1 MKKISTQLKA
11 VNYLSEEAMLNLLKD
26 ADNLHFL
33 TLANMVASGN
43 MAVCHEIFK
52 MKELHPVVLKL
63 LLSMVPEE
71 MVSSVKKHV
80 SYREID
86 PDVLFPGCNTM
97 FIEVLSGERKSLV
110 PSYGVDD
117 PYWKTQFSLNVDED
131 KWCESLIMGGS
142 VPHIMYLIEN
152 SKLNTRVIS
161 SLLNRFTSEDDRLEM
176 IGASVDA
183 ENHFLAVPM
192 EAPAILKF
200 LDDQRLIFKLIK
212 EHQHLSVENELLIV
226 WFYANG
232 FIDLEAFKIFF
243 DVKEELPSLL
253 KYRLR
258 GMQLDD

>member
-11 VNYLSEEAMLNLLKD
+11 VNYLNEESMLNLLKD

-52 MKELHPVVLKL
+52 MKELHPLVLKL

-71 MVSSVKKHV
+71 MVSAIKKHA
-80 SYREID
+80 SYKEID
-86 PDVLFPGCNTM
+86 PDLLFPGCKEM
-97 FIEVLSGERKSLV
+97 FLDVILGERKSLI

-117 PYWKTQFSLNVDED
+117 PYWETQFALNYDED
-131 KWCESLIMGGS
+131 RWCENLIMGGS
-142 VPHIMYLIEN
+142 IPHIVYMIEN
-152 SKLNTRVIS
+152 SKMNTRVIS

-183 ENHFLAVPM
+183 KNQLLAVPM
-192 EAPAILKF
+192 EAPAILEF
-200 LDDQRLIFKLIK
+200 LENQYKIFKLIK
-212 EHQHLSVENELLIV
+212 EHQRLSVENELLIV
-226 WFYANG
+226 WFYAMG
-232 FIDLEAFKIFF
+232 YIDLKAFQIFF
-243 DVKEELPSLL
+243 DVKEDLPALL

-258 GMQLDD
+258 GMDLAD